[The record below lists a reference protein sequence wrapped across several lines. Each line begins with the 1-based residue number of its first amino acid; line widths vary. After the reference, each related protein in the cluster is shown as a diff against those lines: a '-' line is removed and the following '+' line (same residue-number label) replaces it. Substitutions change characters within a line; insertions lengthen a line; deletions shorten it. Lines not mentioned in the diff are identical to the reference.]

1 MASAPGAS
9 SQRVASLRVAQLD
22 GRGCGDGR
30 SGGRGGDLVS
40 NVDKG
45 ARHEQQMQQQQMQ
58 QMQQMHYHNQNR
70 EHHVQTQAQ
79 HQQMLAM
86 AGANLLPQHQLLAA
100 HQQAAATC

>member
-22 GRGCGDGR
+22 GRGRGDGR

-45 ARHEQQMQQQQMQ
+45 ARHEQQMQQ
-58 QMQQMHYHNQNR
+58 MHYHNQNQ
-70 EHHVQTQAQ
+70 EHHVQMQAQ